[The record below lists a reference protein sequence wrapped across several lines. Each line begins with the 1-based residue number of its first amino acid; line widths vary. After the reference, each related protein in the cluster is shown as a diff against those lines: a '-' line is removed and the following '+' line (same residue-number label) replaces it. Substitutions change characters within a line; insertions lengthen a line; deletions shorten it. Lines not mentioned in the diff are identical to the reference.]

1 MVELVDLNGMPLRR
15 AVLTEAI
22 AGPSITGVRSILS
35 GHPAQNITPQRMTSI
50 LRNAEQANARAYYEL
65 AEEMEEKDPHYLSV
79 LGTRKRAVAQLP
91 RTVEPADDSA
101 EAKADAKFIEDWL
114 DRETLETEL
123 FDILDAVG
131 KGTSHC
137 EIIWDQGEQWL
148 PDKLIW
154 RQPSWFEYDQTDG
167 ETPMLRG
174 EGGALEPLPFGKF
187 ISHVHSA
194 KSGIPVRGGLAR
206 AVAWLWMFK
215 NYSIKDWLSFLE
227 MYGQPMRVGRY
238 DVGAHEDDI
247 RKLQFAVSQIGTDA
261 AATYPRTMDIEFID
275 AKGATAPADLWQ
287 AMILFI
293 NDEISKAVLGQTSSA
308 DAKASGIGSGQSD
321 LHGEVRD
328 DIARADG
335 KLLAATLNRDLVK
348 PMIFLNFGARKK
360 YPRIKIAKPDPVDVK
375 SKVEAATAL
384 ATLGVEI
391 DAEEMREMAGL
402 PAPKTK
408 GAKLLIAPGFSGGF
422 SGSFDAGQNRSQNGV
437 ESDLAANP
445 RAGAPPNLLQPL
457 RGQKDGNQ
465 SGDKA
470 VASAIARQGQSDP
483 DAIDVVTD
491 EALGDWDEMFD
502 ALATPVA
509 EMIGA
514 APSLEDARTALA
526 SMIGD
531 MDIAKFALMLERAG
545 FAAHLAGEV
554 DLADEQAAFAS
565 EDG

>member
-22 AGPSITGVRSILS
+22 AGPSVTGVRSILS

-101 EAKADAKFIEDWL
+101 QAKADAKFIEDWL

-137 EIIWDQGEQWL
+137 EILWNQGEQWL

-174 EGGALEPLPFGKF
+174 DGGALEPLPFGKL

-206 AVAWLWMFK
+206 GVAWLWMFK

-238 DVGAHEDDI
+238 DVGASEENI
-247 RKLQFAVSQIGTDA
+247 RKLQRAVSQIGTDA

-275 AKGATAPADLWQ
+275 AKGGTAPADLWQ
-287 AMILFI
+287 AMILFV
-293 NDEISKAVLGQTSSA
+293 NDEVSKAVLGQTSSA

-375 SKVEAATAL
+375 SKVEAAREL
-384 ATLGVEI
+384 AALGVEI

-402 PAPKTK
+402 PAPKSK
-408 GAKLLIAPGFSGGF
+408 GAKLLIAPGF
-422 SGSFDAGQNRSQNGV
+422 DPNQNRGQDV
-437 ESDLAANP
+437 TDRDLGANP
-445 RAGAPPNLLQPL
+445 RAGRQPNLLEPL
-457 RGQKDGNQ
+457 RGQKAANQ
-465 SGDKA
+465 DDIEA
-470 VASAIARQGQSDP
+470 AASALRAKGANTR
-483 DAIDVVTD
+483 DAIDDVTD

-502 ALATPVA
+502 EIIAPVG
-509 EMIGA
+509 EIIGG
-514 APSLEDARTALA
+514 ARTLEEAREAMASSLA
-526 SMIGD
+526 VMPLDRFVKMI
-531 MDIAKFALMLERAG
+531 ERAG
-545 FAAHLAGEV
+545 FGAHLAGEV
-554 DLADEQAAFAS
+554 DLAGEQTALSAQ
-565 EDG
+565 DD